1 MAEEKPHACP
11 STLDK
16 VIPFYV
22 KYRTQIWTAV
32 FFVIG
37 LLGGNVDRLK
47 PLVPDLTGV
56 GTAVERVDKLEGD
69 VKNLGQSQSNIATVV
84 DELNVRMSE
93 LTGRVAKL
101 EADKVEFSGEV
112 RIK

>member
-1 MAEEKPHACP
+1 MAEEKPHVCP

-22 KYRTQIWTAV
+22 KYKTQIWTAI
-32 FFVIG
+32 FFVVG
-37 LLGGNVDRLK
+37 LFGGNVDRLK
-47 PLVPDLTGV
+47 PLLTDVTV
-56 GTAVERVDKLEGD
+56 GPVVERLDKLEGD
-69 VKNLGQSQSNIATVV
+69 VKNLGQSQSDVSTFV
-84 DELNVRMSE
+84 DELGVRVDE
-93 LTGRVAKL
+93 LAGRVAKL